1 MATILSRERWVTKR
15 KKKCASPEG
24 QHFIPQ
30 QPLPHFIAWI
40 STIHVTV
47 FDLIKSEIFL
57 VFIPMYVSGYKVV
70 TSSVIKNLRYK
81 NPECFKAKIY
91 SDGHFQF
98 HAILVWG
105 MNEGFGLKTSQWV
118 LRNLQ
123 TGPSYD
129 FLHSLSWQRLI
140 FFVSK
145 ILAINIIP
153 HIWHVQVK
161 YKQYFSN
168 CKDSMMQE
176 SVVPWICYNKDHMS
190 SQQRVWE
197 RSDWKDKTSIN
208 TIFTD
213 TMISYHNTSC
223 D

>member
-1 MATILSRERWVTKR
+1 MCQGTRWLLVQWLKTI
-15 KKKCASPEG
+15 
-24 QHFIPQ
+24 Q
-30 QPLPHFIAWI
+30 
-40 STIHVTV
+40 
-47 FDLIKSEIFL
+47 
-57 VFIPMYVSGYKVV
+57 
-70 TSSVIKNLRYK
+70 YK

-91 SDGHFQF
+91 SDSHFQF

-197 RSDWKDKTSIN
+197 RSDWKDKASIN

-223 D
+223 DWLVIQSQISGSVLAQVMACCLTTPSHYLNQYEFIIKGVLSQSVES